1 MSATNPLH
9 KLTQKS
15 FESLLG
21 NQDLSDVT
29 FVVCNESLKEK
40 PKEYHCVRAIFAS
53 FSSVFEKM
61 LFGSMVESFSD
72 NQVIITDVSCIAFEF
87 LQSLFYGLPVELTEQ
102 NVVHVLYAANKY
114 IINDLVAECN
124 AFISSIA
131 NMNDLILA
139 LKSLRDYK
147 LFDISSQ
154 IVDKRA
160 ILTDSSAQLQ
170 LFDCDN
176 FTQIPQY
183 LLVALL
189 KSNLLN
195 LKEEIIWEKCRKW
208 SQFQCSVTQNTDQTD
223 DVKLSD
229 DCFMK
234 PLLPHIRYTLM
245 PNKFFAEHVVPT
257 NLLSKDDVI
266 SIFCHMACAKNVK
279 INFNASTRMQKVTFD
294 TYCEQFKHYVNKQQ
308 NIFEHKGDSTTQK
321 LLFASNVKWTPNSGI
336 HSWSI
341 KCWTKGTNH
350 DGIGIMSDIDACQ
363 QNSIWFHK
371 DQYHPVFWYAT
382 GNVYKKG
389 SAVTELKAI
398 ENGDV
403 VQFILDCNQW
413 NLTIIIND
421 KKDDQH
427 MHVVSDIDQVS
438 YYPVVNVR
446 GKNAWK
452 YQML

>member
-139 LKSLRDYK
+139 LK
-147 LFDISSQ
+147 
-154 IVDKRA
+154 
-160 ILTDSSAQLQ
+160 
-170 LFDCDN
+170 
-176 FTQIPQY
+176 
-183 LLVALL
+183 
-189 KSNLLN
+189 NLLN

-208 SQFQCSVTQNTDQTD
+208 SQFQCSVTQNTDQND

-279 INFNASTRMQKVTFD
+279 INFNASTRMQKVKFD
-294 TYCEQFKHYVNKQQ
+294 TYCEEFKHYVNEEQ
-308 NIFEHKGDSTTQK
+308 NAFEHKDDSTSRT
-321 LLFASNVKWTPNSGI
+321 LLFGSDVKWTPKSGI
-336 HSWSI
+336 HSWTI
-341 KCWTKGTNH
+341 KCWTKGTTG
-350 DGIGIMSDIDACQ
+350 DAIGIISDIDACQ
-363 QNSIWFHK
+363 QNNIWFHN
-371 DQYHPVFWYAT
+371 DQYHPVFWYCS
-382 GNVYKKG
+382 GNVYKK
-389 SAVTELKAI
+389 SSVVTKLKTI

-452 YQML
+452 YQIL